1 MTVLSVLLGLMIC
14 ADFRTGD
21 QSNLLTQRTQFHHA
35 DIVYLDH
42 LKKELVD
49 YLHSLETFSI
59 LKP

>member
-1 MTVLSVLLGLMIC
+1 ML
-14 ADFRTGD
+14 DFRTAD
-21 QSNLLTQRTQFHHA
+21 QSHLLTQRTQFHHA

-59 LKP
+59 